1 MSMVKSMQVKTPLKT
16 SLKTSLKMLVPAL
29 LSAVFTLP
37 AMASDQ
43 YNDSARVLSSTPQ
56 TERVNMPRQECR
68 TEYQQQSVSNGGNS
82 VAGALIGGIAGGL
95 LGNTIGRGNG
105 RVAAAAVGAGVGALA
120 GNSIANNQNSG
131 GTRSVPV
138 QNCYQVDNWQTV
150 NAGYLVTYE
159 YNGRTYTTVMNNQPG
174 QYIDV
179 NVAVAPNSRSSSQIT
194 YIEPIRFNNGGWN
207 NGANRFDRRDDRG
220 EHRGWDNRRD
230 DDHRDGRGENRSEN
244 RGEGRYY

>member
-1 MSMVKSMQVKTPLKT
+1 MSMVKNLQVKMPLKMT
-16 SLKTSLKMLVPAL
+16 LKMLASAL

-82 VAGALIGGIAGGL
+82 LAGALIGGIAGGL

-105 RVAAAAVGAGVGALA
+105 RVAAAAVGAGVGAIA

-131 GTRSVPV
+131 GSRSVPV
-138 QNCYQVDNWQTV
+138 QNCYQVDSWQTV

-179 NVAVAPNSRSSSQIT
+179 NVAIAPNNRSTSQFT
-194 YIEPIRFNNGGWN
+194 YIDSIRFN

-220 EHRGWDNRRD
+220 ESRGWDNRHGDGRD
-230 DDHRDGRGENRSEN
+230 DDHRDGHGENRGENRGEY
-244 RGEGRYY
+244 RGDGRYY

>member
-1 MSMVKSMQVKTPLKT
+1 MSMV
-16 SLKTSLKMLVPAL
+16 KMLVPAL

-105 RVAAAAVGAGVGALA
+105 RVAAAAVGAGVGAIA

-131 GTRSVPV
+131 GMRSVPV

-150 NAGYLVTYE
+150 NTGYLVTYE

-194 YIEPIRFNNGGWN
+194 YIEPIRFNNGGWS
-207 NGANRFDRRDDRG
+207 NGANRFDRRNDRSEQRG
-220 EHRGWDNRRD
+220 EHRGWDNRRGDDRD
-230 DDHRDGRGENRSEN
+230 DDHRDGRTEN
-244 RGEGRYY
+244 RGDGRYY